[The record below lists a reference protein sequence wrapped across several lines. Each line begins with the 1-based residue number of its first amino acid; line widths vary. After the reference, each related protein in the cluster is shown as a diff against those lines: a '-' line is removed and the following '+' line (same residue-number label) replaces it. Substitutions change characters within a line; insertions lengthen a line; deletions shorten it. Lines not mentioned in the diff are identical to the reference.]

1 MSATVIAFANQ
12 KGGVAKKTTSSI
24 QTAASWF
31 ANKGHKTLIID
42 LDGQGHVAQGIGLEK
57 SDGLYDWVVNEK
69 PIENVV
75 VQARENLDVVPNS
88 DKTVYVSKKIR
99 EIQFDK
105 QYYFHELL
113 EAPRSQYD
121 YIFLDTAPSKD
132 ELHTLALIATDML
145 VIPANM
151 EYFALDGIEYIL
163 RTLQSIS
170 KIRDVTPPYLI
181 GVLPTMF
188 DVSTRITTE
197 NVKNI
202 EAAVGIDKVLP
213 PIPHDVKIRECISRG
228 QTIWEYD
235 PNCRGAI
242 GYEKGLLGKRVNSL
256 GRQGGYLHLCEIIE
270 SLVELGG

>member
-1 MSATVIAFANQ
+1 MTATVIAFANQ
-12 KGGVAKKTTSSI
+12 KGGVAKTTSSI
-24 QTAASWF
+24 QTASWF
-31 ANKGHKTLIID
+31 AMKGKRTLIID

-57 SDGLYDWVVNEK
+57 SDGLYEWVVNEK
-69 PIENVV
+69 PIEKVV
-75 VQARENLDVVPNS
+75 VRARENLDVVPNA

-99 EIQFDK
+99 EIDFDK

-170 KIRDVTPPYLI
+170 KIRDVTPPFLI

-188 DVSTRITTE
+188 DLSTRITTE

-202 EAAVGIDKVLP
+202 ENAVGIDKVLP

-235 PNCRGAI
+235 SSCRGAI
-242 GYEKGLLGKRVNSL
+242 GYEKGLLGKRVNSM